1 MMPLQRCAGVALPW
15 HSCPTSMPTHGGR
28 PVFTQRCGTEVFKL
42 SRSGGAPAVTSR
54 LIAKP
59 DWVLLGYEH
68 SAPFLLFSHSL
79 GLRRRCSPVNL
90 VHVQLAAPSRCWQ
103 PHQSPLTMKQFTL
116 KWGKFPN
123 QTLSEQTLWKD
134 RGKTSQMHLVQVQ
147 LFMAICCNELG
158 SVL

>member
-1 MMPLQRCAGVALPW
+1 MWLFLDIAVPDRRQPMVGGLCSPNDVAQKCLSPAEVVVLLQSHPGWLQSEASPP
-15 HSCPTSMPTHGGR
+15 H
-28 PVFTQRCGTEVFKL
+28 
-42 SRSGGAPAVTSR
+42 
-54 LIAKP
+54 P
-59 DWVLLGYEH
+59 DWVLLGYQH

-90 VHVQLAAPSRCWQ
+90 VHPAPSRCWQ